1 MKYRRSSQDK
11 TTNKE
16 IVVEDNNHIDLM
28 AENDICDDIRIK
40 NALNGLPCK
49 NVIFSEDD
57 QSNVL
62 ILYNVVRKVV
72 IERDYE
78 YHDSVAADLT
88 EEILE
93 TKNYYSTIS
102 SRTIHRWYLSCGR
115 KKKSGK
121 KINAEFEAEVWGNLM
136 MCVFEKK

>member
-40 NALNGLPCK
+40 
-49 NVIFSEDD
+49 
-57 QSNVL
+57 NVL

-115 KKKSGK
+115 KKNRGK
-121 KINAEFEAEVWGNLM
+121 R
-136 MCVFEKK
+136 